1 MHLNITIRTLSFIIL
16 SFYVA
21 SAQAELTL
29 LVNAPRSP
37 IEAQKKWAGVAEHFS
52 EVSGETIKIVAVP
65 PNKTDDIARSGTA
78 DFMILNPVMSTLV
91 AHRYDGEL
99 LANVE
104 RGSGGSKIGGVILS
118 KKGLGITKSADLR
131 GKTVMA
137 YKKASAAAYIFQMHH
152 LKAQG
157 ITESDF
163 ASIRIA
169 KRQDDIILAVR
180 AGIIDVGFVKTGLL
194 EVMAK
199 EGKINLDDFEIVDQ
213 RSEGFANVHS
223 TILYPEWYL
232 LATSKEGKK
241 HASKITRAAITLSA
255 DQDAAKKAKINGFIE
270 PISTKNLDDML
281 RDMNLAPFES

>member
-1 MHLNITIRTLSFIIL
+1 MNITIKTLSFIIL
-16 SFYVA
+16 SLYVA

-65 PNKTDDIARSGTA
+65 PNKTDNEARSGTA

-118 KKGLGITKSADLR
+118 KKGSGITKGTDLR
-131 GKTVMA
+131 GKTVMT
-137 YKKASAAAYIFQMHH
+137 YKKASAAAYIFQLHH

-157 ITESDF
+157 VTESDF
-163 ASIRIA
+163 ASTRIA

-199 EGKINLDDFEIVDQ
+199 EGKISLDDFEIVDQ

-223 TILYPEWYL
+223 TTLYPEWYL

-241 HASKITRAAITLSA
+241 HASKIARAAITLSA
-255 DQDAAKKAKINGFIE
+255 DHDAAKKAKINGFIK